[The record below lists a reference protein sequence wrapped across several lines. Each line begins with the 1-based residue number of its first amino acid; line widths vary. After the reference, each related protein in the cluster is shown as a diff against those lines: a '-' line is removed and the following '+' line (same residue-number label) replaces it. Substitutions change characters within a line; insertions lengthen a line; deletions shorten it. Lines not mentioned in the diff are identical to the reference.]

1 VPPTL
6 SDRPTHIATELQN
19 IREALT
25 DSDFA
30 SFQSNA
36 LVLAAI
42 ERFLERISEASRHIP
57 DELKAVEPSINW
69 RRLADLGNWLRHA
82 YHATDAELLW
92 EMIQRDLDPLQQFI
106 SRVRKEYD
114 R

>member
-1 VPPTL
+1 MPPTI
-6 SDRPTHIATELQN
+6 SDRLGHIETELQN
-19 IREALT
+19 IRDVLS
-25 DSDFA
+25 DKDFA
-30 SFQSNA
+30 DFQSDR

-57 DELKAVEPSINW
+57 DALKASEPSINW

-82 YHATDAELLW
+82 YHATDARLLW
-92 EMIQRDLDPLQQFI
+92 EMIQRDLEPLRQFV
-106 SRVRKEYD
+106 SRARKESD